1 MRFELTT
8 LTLARL
14 CSTPELR
21 PHPFREA
28 VYNECVAQRASGKC
42 SDMTKKF
49 NDLLTCRVW
58 PQLRAARRPPQC
70 QNPHCAR

>member
-21 PHPFREA
+21 PHPFRDA
-28 VYNECVAQRASGKC
+28 FYNECVAQRASGKC
-42 SDMTKKF
+42 IDMAKKF
-49 NDLLTCRVW
+49 NGVLTCSAW
-58 PQLRAARRPPQC
+58 LQLRAARRPLQC
-70 QNPHCAR
+70 QNLHYEQ

>member
-1 MRFELTT
+1 
-8 LTLARL
+8 
-14 CSTPELR
+14 
-21 PHPFREA
+21 
-28 VYNECVAQRASGKC
+28 VAQRASGKC

-49 NDLLTCRVW
+49 NGLLTCPVW